1 MASVDVVEA
10 AAPVGAQA
18 GEVTP
23 GVEERP
29 GALEELVGPGPWDE
43 TGDRARFLQALAKLG
58 PWDSTTV
65 FLNSRPLLLRAALQ
79 LAARQPA
86 GAMLARRYRYVS
98 ISPDP
103 FGGPPPAAAVVGGIP
118 PTAELVGRLLERQRA
133 ADRAAARR
141 GWLARALG
149 RAAC

>member
-10 AAPVGAQA
+10 AAPVGAPAGGGTPGA
-18 GEVTP
+18 GEC
-23 GVEERP
+23 P
-29 GALEELVGPGPWDE
+29 GALG
-43 TGDRARFLQALAKLG
+43 
-58 PWDSTTV
+58 
-65 FLNSRPLLLRAALQ
+65 AAGS
-79 LAARQPA
+79 A
-86 GAMLARRYRYVS
+86 
-98 ISPDP
+98 
-103 FGGPPPAAAVVGGIP
+103 IP